1 MTGPAS
7 DPGRAAAE
15 RRADPSQRPASS
27 NTDTSADTEEFPRPS
42 LDADLTVVMSSE
54 PGFRVGW
61 RGYDRLQVDTYR
73 SRVESEL
80 VSARSAQDRAVH
92 AHAQTTERLRAAQS
106 DLGRLRGQLTNSP
119 TALSDRLREIL
130 QLAGQEA
137 EQTRADAQTEADQL
151 RSRAGTDA
159 ETILQQ
165 ARDTAAGILNGARA
179 EQQKLQA
186 DIVDAQAAARQ
197 QLDTARAEAIR
208 LRDTACTE
216 LHQLSADA
224 QQVRERADTE
234 AAARRGDADRDARKQ
249 REQAHAAAASR
260 LTDMTQ
266 QLTELTRHRDET
278 LATLRHLH
286 QELANT
292 LATTAGPAS
301 QPPTGPRKPAT
312 TPEPRPAQS
321 PPDSPGD
328 PA

>member
-7 DPGRAAAE
+7 DPGRAAAD

-27 NTDTSADTEEFPRPS
+27 NTDTAADTEEFPRPPV
-42 LDADLTVVMSSE
+42 DADLTVVMRSE
-54 PGFRVGW
+54 PGFRVRW

-73 SRVESEL
+73 SRVETEL

-92 AHAQTTERLRAAQS
+92 AHAQITERLRAAQS
-106 DLGRLRGQLTNSP
+106 DLGRLRGQLTDSP

-130 QLAGQEA
+130 QLAAQEA

-159 ETILQQ
+159 ETIVHQ

-186 DIVDAQAAARQ
+186 DIEEAQAAARQ
-197 QLDTARAEAIR
+197 QLDDAHAEAAR
-208 LRDTACTE
+208 LRDTSQTE
-216 LHQLSADA
+216 VRQLAAEAEQARDRADA
-224 QQVRERADTE
+224 E
-234 AAARRGDADRDARKQ
+234 AAARRSDADRHAREQ
-249 REQAHAAAASR
+249 RERAHAAAASR
-260 LTDMTQ
+260 LTDMAQ

-278 LATLRHLH
+278 LATLSHLH

-292 LATTAGPAS
+292 LATTADPAS
-301 QPPTGPRKPAT
+301 QPPTGPPEPAA
-312 TPEPRPAQS
+312 TPELRRRHR
-321 PPDSPGD
+321 
-328 PA
+328 